1 MEMADS
7 FWFLES
13 GLILFNWRQFH
24 LRSLLIEIVFHWTS
38 GCNNILS
45 DWITQTELCPVTKQ
59 ACEDRDAAFVGSLSQ
74 FSVETF
80 HLSEQLSA
88 SNWPLSSSPA
98 SIRTKYHNNNT
109 ITHGFFPR
117 VTINQKQIQIN
128 HAADLKWECL
138 HERKPKL
145 FSMWS
150 LSHDASASW
159 SLSTQPHKQPHVR
172 ELKLMLLTHWL
183 IMSHGLNFS
192 SVFFSYRQNETT
204 RQSKRREEKSN
215 SVWTER

>member
-13 GLILFNWRQFH
+13 GLILFNRGH
-24 LRSLLIEIVFHWTS
+24 SCISGLLIEIVFHWTS
-38 GCNNILS
+38 GCKNILS
-45 DWITQTELCPVTKQ
+45 DWITQTESCTVTKQ
-59 ACEDRDAAFVGSLSQ
+59 ACEDRDSTFVGSLSQ

-88 SNWPLSSSPA
+88 SNWPLSSTPT

-109 ITHGFFPR
+109 ITHGVFFSPCNHKSEANPNKSR
-117 VTINQKQIQIN
+117 SRFKMRMSPWKKIQAVLYVVSLICFMKPV
-128 HAADLKWECL
+128 HAAPQTATCGGTKADVID
-138 HERKPKL
+138 
-145 FSMWS
+145 S
-150 LSHDASASW
+150 LVNY
-159 SLSTQPHKQPHVR
+159 VR
-172 ELKLMLLTHWL
+172 WTEFFL
-183 IMSHGLNFS
+183 
-192 SVFFSYRQNETT
+192 FFSYRQKETT